1 MTDEPQPCGL
11 TFAVADL
18 HGRFDLLGDA
28 LEAID
33 TYPAGAFVRTAV
45 FLGDYVDRGPHGA
58 EVVERLVA
66 GPPAGWRWVCLKGNH
81 EAMMALALRN
91 PDRLDWWIG
100 NGGDA
105 TVASYRERQDE
116 IAGHLAWIDALPT
129 MHRDAHRVY
138 VHAGIDP
145 AVPLAA
151 QADRTLLWKRYGR
164 DDDGG
169 HRAGEGERHVVHG
182 HDPDEAGPRL
192 LAGRTALDTL
202 AWSTGRL
209 VVGVFDD
216 SRPGGPIDLLEV
228 RRRPA

>member
-1 MTDEPQPCGL
+1 MTEDAPPVAGL

-28 LEAID
+28 LAAIEN
-33 TYPAGAFVRTAV
+33 YPAGAFARTVV

-58 EVVERLVA
+58 EVMERLVA
-66 GPPAGWRWVCLKGNH
+66 GPPEGWAWICLKGNH

-105 TVASYRERQDE
+105 TVASYRERRDE
-116 IAGHLAWIDALPT
+116 IAAHLAFVDALPT
-129 MHRDAHRVY
+129 LHRDAHRVY
-138 VHAGIDP
+138 VHAGVDP
-145 AVPLAA
+145 AVPLDA
-151 QADRTLLWKRYGR
+151 QADRTLLWKRYADG
-164 DDDGG
+164 DAGG
-169 HRAGEGERHVVHG
+169 HGPLHVVHG
-182 HDPDEAGPRL
+182 HDPDEAGPRTF
-192 LAGRTALDTL
+192 AGRTALDTY

-216 SRPGGPIDLLEV
+216 ALAGGPIDLIEL